1 MASFQRPTPS
11 DRRVRVSVRL
21 GKGALAKTQRNGIET
36 KQNAQ
41 QPTPTSWRLG
51 ALARDSSHTS
61 TSLINSWA
69 ERPVDWKKG
78 SRKDAK
84 GWIQDKTETHN
95 CLHLPLG
102 AFAPWREIP
111 PHTSTSLINSW
122 TERPVDWKKG
132 LSQRRK
138 VAKEWN
144 RNKTHNCLHLP
155 LGAFA
160 PWREIIP
167 PVSAPLFVSSPDRP
181 VDWKKGS
188 RKDAKSQRIGTE
200 TRRKRTTAYTYL
212 LAPLRLGERFLP
224 HLNIAH
230 RLVTRAP
237 VRLEERALANTQSL
251 KSSRQIKPTR
261 AQVHGS
267 IGKPAASVTR
277 LKYAQLATWLTVCTT
292 ISALVAWS
300 AAAAS
305 SSVEAIGDA
314 PR

>member
-111 PHTSTSLINSW
+111 PIPQHRSSTPGPSVRSTGRKALAKTQS
-122 TERPVDWKKG
+122 RKG
-132 LSQRRK
+132 LEQKQNGYAQQPTPTPWR
-138 VAKEWN
+138 
-144 RNKTHNCLHLP
+144 
-155 LGAFA
+155 LGA
-160 PWREIIP
+160 
-167 PVSAPLFVSSPDRP
+167 
-181 VDWKKGS
+181 
-188 RKDAKSQRIGTE
+188 
-200 TRRKRTTAYTYL
+200 
-212 LAPLRLGERFLP
+212 RFLP

-230 RLVTRAP
+230 QLVTRAP
-237 VRLEERALANTQSL
+237 VRLKERALANTQSRKGL
-251 KSSRQIKPTR
+251 EQKLN
-261 AQVHGS
+261 GN
-267 IGKPAASVTR
+267 
-277 LKYAQLATWLTVCTT
+277 AQLPTPTSWRLC
-292 ISALVAWS
+292 ALARDS
-300 AAAAS
+300 SPHLNIAHQLLDRAS
-305 SSVEAIGDA
+305 GRLEERALAKTQSRKGME
-314 PR
+314 